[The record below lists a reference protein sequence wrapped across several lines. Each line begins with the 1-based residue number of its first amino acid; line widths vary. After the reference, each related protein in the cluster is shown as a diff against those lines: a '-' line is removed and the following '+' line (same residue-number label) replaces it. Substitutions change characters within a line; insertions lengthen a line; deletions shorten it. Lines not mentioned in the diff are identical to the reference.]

1 MREATQALAQKED
14 NVMKYIST
22 RGGDISVES
31 AFAIKQGLA
40 PDGGLFMP
48 EYIPKIDLRF
58 VEDMTFPLV

>member
-1 MREATQALAQKED
+1 MR
-14 NVMKYIST
+14 YIST
-22 RGGDISVES
+22 RGGDFSVES

-58 VEDMTFPLV
+58 VKDMTSLSYSERAARVLSLFLTDF